1 MTDWRIDV
9 AAALALAAAPL
20 AASAQTVGYTV
31 GLAGVRGTYP
41 GERLDSAYVFHTI
54 DASAGAIR
62 ASLTVPWVRVA
73 STPELGA
80 PATLSGVGDP
90 LLRAD
95 VRVAASA
102 AGGWQ
107 LSLAAAVKPPIVN
120 AETGRGTGELD
131 VAGGA
136 TALKVMGRTSLLA
149 DLLYWKYGDPEGAAF
164 PDTLVYSVGVARR
177 LGGGR
182 WSMLSSLSG
191 STAPVGDLD
200 PPVAVTMAVLAM
212 VGRRQSVVLSAT
224 AGLTNGA
231 SDLAVGASW
240 RVAR

>member
-1 MTDWRIDV
+1 MTDWRIAV
-9 AAALALAAAPL
+9 AAALAWAAAPL

-31 GLAGVRGTYP
+31 GLAGVRGTSP
-41 GERLDSAYVFHTI
+41 GERLDSAYVFHTV
-54 DASAGAIR
+54 DATAGAIR
-62 ASLTVPWVRVA
+62 ASLTVPWVRVE
-73 STPELGA
+73 STPDLGA
-80 PATLSGVGDP
+80 PATLSGLGDP

-102 AGGWQ
+102 ADGWQ
-107 LSLAAAVKPPIVN
+107 LNVAAAVKPPLVD
-120 AETGRGTGELD
+120 ADSGRGTGELD
-131 VAGGA
+131 VGAGA
-136 TALKVMGRTSLLA
+136 TAMKVIGRTSLLA
-149 DLLYWKYGDPEGAAF
+149 DLLYWKYGDPDGVAF
-164 PDTLVYSVGVARR
+164 ADTLAYSVGVARR

-200 PPVAVTMAVLAM
+200 PPLAITAAVLAM

-240 RVAR
+240 RVTR

>member
-1 MTDWRIDV
+1 MTDRRLAV
-9 AAALALAAAPL
+9 AATLALAAMPV
-20 AASAQTVGYTV
+20 AASPQTVGYTV
-31 GLAGVRGTYP
+31 GLAGIRGTYP
-41 GERLDSAYVFHTI
+41 GERLDSTYVFHTF
-54 DASAGAIR
+54 DASAGVIR
-62 ASLTVPWVRVA
+62 ASLTVPWMRVE
-73 STPELGA
+73 STPDLGA
-80 PATLSGVGDP
+80 PATLSGLGDP

-102 AGGWQ
+102 AEGWQ
-107 LSLAAAVKPPIVN
+107 LSLAAAVKPPIVD
-120 AETGRGTGELD
+120 AESGRGTGELH
-131 VAGGA
+131 VAAGA
-136 TALKVMGRTSLLA
+136 TAMKMMGRTSLLA

-164 PDTLVYSVGVARR
+164 ADTLAYSVGLARR

-200 PPVAVTMAVLAM
+200 RPLAVTMAVLAM

-231 SDLAVGASW
+231 SDAGVAVSW
-240 RVAR
+240 RVVR